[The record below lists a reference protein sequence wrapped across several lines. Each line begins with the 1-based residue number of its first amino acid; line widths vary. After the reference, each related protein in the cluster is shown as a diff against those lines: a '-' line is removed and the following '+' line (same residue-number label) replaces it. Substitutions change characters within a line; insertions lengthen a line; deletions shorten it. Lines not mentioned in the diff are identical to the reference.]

1 MSVTIG
7 QQLSD
12 ILRRKVEGAL
22 VISSEMVA
30 DRVRKNINKSPR
42 GGRTYVKTNASGNTR
57 IHKASAPGESPATDL
72 GFLVRSIQV
81 QPDFDNY
88 FENLR
93 IRVVCLHSIAPYAR
107 YLEFGT
113 MSGKLQ
119 PRPFL
124 FKALQAQKQKATH
137 VVQKAVRDALAQMQ
151 GATP

>member
-22 VISSEMVA
+22 VISGEMVA
-30 DRVRKNINKSPR
+30 TQVRRNIQKSPR

-81 QPDFDNY
+81 QPDFDN
-88 FENLR
+88 LR
-93 IRVVCLHSIAPYAR
+93 IRVVSLHSIAPYAR
-107 YLEFGT
+107 RLEYGD
-113 MSGKLQ
+113 MSRNLQ
-119 PRPFL
+119 PRPFM
-124 FKALQAQKQKATH
+124 FKALQAQKQKATN
-137 VVQKAVRDALAQMQ
+137 VVQKALRDALAQMQ